1 MATITGFKR
10 DAKGLFIEKDPFAT
24 LDYTLDF
31 TNWMPAGYTIASLSV
46 TSTNVNGDSTSL
58 AIDATTHTNYLA
70 SAVISGGEGGQIY
83 NVEYRIT
90 IAQSDSTADKQ
101 DSRNFR
107 IKVVE
112 RQA

>member
-1 MATITGFKR
+1 MPSITGFKQ

-31 TNWMPAGYTIASLSV
+31 TDWMPAGYTIASLAV
-46 TSTNVNGDSTSL
+46 TTTNVNGDSTSL
-58 AIDATTHTNYLA
+58 VVGSSTHTNYLA
-70 SAVISGGEGGQIY
+70 SAILSGGEAGNVY

-107 IKVVE
+107 VKVLE
-112 RQA
+112 RQI